1 MFLDGI
7 SLRTLEVD
15 YLGFQPY
22 EHQYQSEELIN
33 GENGFF
39 CFNCSPTGSGKTLSW
54 LKPAL
59 EKGMDVVAIYPT
71 NALISDQV
79 DNANQ
84 VINDHFAGMGHKVI
98 RITSSSIYERRQEL
112 YAGEANV
119 SNGTIIA
126 HLIERSLD
134 KSGSTIVMTNPDIFT
149 LIMKDMYRDKYLSS
163 LMNHF
168 EMIVVDEFHLADIK
182 QKNSILFLLHCMY
195 SLQPS
200 VSRTNKFYFLSA
212 TPDDTV
218 VERIRDAIGVDPIVI
233 KHSGVAIGRNER
245 AEGGYRAVMPPVD
258 LGIRGG
264 RVFGTFEELCGEHLE
279 DTTRFCAEGRTVI
292 MLDGI
297 HEVDVLYNELVKNV
311 STMRVERI
319 DGFHRGDLGEKLKR
333 FDILVSNSSVEVGI
347 DFDVDQIIFT
357 GYNKSSLIQRLG
369 RLRNREGECKAICYT
384 PKRIADHLNGI
395 SRKMNRDQFKLE
407 LDGIFADASDPASF
421 TWRYSPIEAY
431 DYATVVASKLPSDR
445 RSEYAELIRERIN
458 KHFYHPFGMKLGG
471 KDLERMKQW
480 VRRDVIENLRAYRG
494 SDIQLMVYDKT
505 EGEGEVKLYTMFY
518 LLRWGNVEFMD
529 KARFLKTIPE
539 EHRDF
544 VTKYERFVSGFC
556 VYRGKN
562 DEPRSI
568 YLKAD
573 SPALFSVVNTPEST
587 RMPEV
592 LNGFTVHTSK
602 GPKEHSISQLNETL
616 SEKEMLCE
624 IVDGDPYEKK
634 TLYNLGDFF
643 FLYPLYASGKEYS
656 VAFGNDALYM
666 DCFLKDRRDHERER
680 FDWG

>member
-1 MFLDGI
+1 VFLDGI
-7 SLRTLEVD
+7 SLRTLDVD

-22 EHQYQSEELIN
+22 EHQYQSEELIK

-59 EKGMDVVAIYPT
+59 DTGMNVIAIYPT

-84 VINDHFAGMGHKVI
+84 GIRDHFAGMGHEII
-98 RITSSSIYERRQEL
+98 RITSSSIYECRQEL

-119 SNGTIIA
+119 SNGAIIA

-134 KSGSTIVMTNPDIFT
+134 RSGSTIVMTNPDIFT
-149 LIMKDMYRDKYLSS
+149 LIMKDMYRDRYLSS
-163 LMNHF
+163 LINHF
-168 EMIVVDEFHLADIK
+168 EIIVVDEFHLADIK
-182 QKNSILFLLHCMY
+182 QRNSILFLLHCMHDLP
-195 SLQPS
+195 SS
-200 VSRTNKFYFLSA
+200 VSRTDKFYFLSA

-218 VERIRDAIGVDPIVI
+218 VKRIRDAIGVDPIVI
-233 KHSGVAIGRNER
+233 ESSGMALSRDER
-245 AEGGYRAVMPPVD
+245 AKDGYRAVMPPVD
-258 LGIRGG
+258 LDIRAS
-264 RVFGTFEELCGEHLE
+264 RVFGTFEVLCGEHLE
-279 DTTRFCAEGRTVI
+279 STIRFCEDGRTVI

-297 HEVDVLYNELVKNV
+297 HEVDVLYNELIGNV
-311 STMRVERI
+311 CGTRVERI

-333 FDILVSNSSVEVGI
+333 FDILVSNSSIEVGI

-384 PKRIADHLNGI
+384 PKRIADHLNGV
-395 SRKMNRDQFKLE
+395 SQTLNRDQFKVE
-407 LDGIFADASDPASF
+407 LQKIFGDASDPTSF

-431 DYATVVASKLPSDR
+431 DYAMVVASRLPSDKR
-445 RSEYAELIRERIN
+445 AEYAKSTIEQIN
-458 KHFYHPFGMKLGG
+458 KHFYHPFGMKRSGNDI
-471 KDLERMKQW
+471 KRMQQGI
-480 VRRDVIENLRAYRG
+480 RRDVTEELRSYRG
-494 SDIQLMVYDKT
+494 SDIQLMIYDQI
-505 EGEGEVKLYTMFY
+505 EGEVKLYTMFY
-518 LLRWGNVEFMD
+518 LLRWGNVEFME
-529 KARFLKTIPE
+529 KAKFLKTIPE

-544 VTKYERFVSGFC
+544 VAKYERFASGFC

-573 SPALFSVVNTPEST
+573 SPALFAVVNTPESA
-587 RMPEV
+587 RVPAV
-592 LNGFTVHTSK
+592 LNGFAVHTSK

-616 SEKEMLCE
+616 SEKEMLCM
-624 IVDGDPYEKK
+624 IVDGNPYEKK

-643 FLYPLYASGKEYS
+643 FLYPLYASGKECS

-666 DCFLKDRRDHERER
+666 DCFLKDRRDRERER
-680 FDWG
+680 FGWG